1 MAAQNDKQID
11 KRVSSMLS
19 SINRD
24 TNEPDKQFLE
34 ELRERSTAE
43 FLANSTDSS
52 KKTENKI
59 FFSRWK
65 IIMKSPIT
73 KLAAAALI
81 IAAVIGISQLGDSIG
96 VTSVTW
102 AKVAQLMENFPAHVH
117 KQSRIVTCEGKKIDL
132 MSSDNV
138 LTYFLPGVGYRED
151 MYDQRGELMM
161 RIYGLL
167 DRKTSITVIPILR
180 QYKIEMLSDE
190 QLSAFNMAFPRIVEC
205 IKSGDYNEL
214 GRRVINGTETEG
226 IEFTNPFLVIHTGY
240 PLRFDELLFRIWV
253 DVKTSFP
260 VYMEVE
266 ATSTDKF
273 LTLWT
278 GGKPLN
284 IKAVMDD
291 FQWYADIDPKEL
303 EPDIP
308 DDFILMADEADSYD
322 EDKAIFGLKAF
333 AEVTQG
339 FYPNSLNMPYVLIDG
354 ANAILERLGDNAWIG
369 GQKDQA
375 ESLWRRV
382 IYCKSTCLFY
392 DELLRQDKDVAY
404 FGDTITAKDPDA
416 VLMRWK
422 ISDDQYRVV
431 FGNLSTKDI
440 AVAQLAELEGAS
452 SKE

>member
-1 MAAQNDKQID
+1 MTAQNDKQID
-11 KRVSSMLS
+11 KRISSMLS
-19 SINRD
+19 SVNQD

-34 ELRERSTAE
+34 ELRKQSTAE
-43 FLANSTDSS
+43 FLAHSTDSNQPE
-52 KKTENKI
+52 KTIPIPKW
-59 FFSRWK
+59 R
-65 IIMKSPIT
+65 IIMKSPIA
-73 KLAAAALI
+73 KLAAAAII
-81 IAAVIGISQLGDSIG
+81 IAAAIGISQLGDST
-96 VTSVTW
+96 VAW

-117 KQSRIVTCEGKKIDL
+117 KQSRIVMCDGKKIDL

-138 LTYFLPGVGYRED
+138 LTYFLPEIGYRED
-151 MYDQRGELMM
+151 MFDQQGQLMM

-190 QLSAFNMAFPRIVEC
+190 QLSAFNMGFPRIVEC
-205 IKSGDYNEL
+205 IKSGDYKEL
-214 GRRVINGTETEG
+214 GRRIINGTETEG

-240 PLRFDELLFRIWV
+240 PLRFDELLFKIWV

-273 LTLWT
+273 LTIWT

-284 IKAVMDD
+284 IKAVMDE

-308 DDFILMADEADSYD
+308 DDFVLMADEADGYD
-322 EDKAIFGLKAF
+322 EEKAILGLKVF

-339 FYPNSLNMPYVLIDG
+339 SYPNSLNMPYVLIDG
-354 ANAILERLGDNAWIG
+354 ANAILKRLGDNAWVG
-369 GQKDQA
+369 EQKDQA
-375 ESLWRRV
+375 EELWRRV
-382 IYCKSTCLFY
+382 ICCKSTCLFY

-404 FGDTITAKDPDA
+404 FGDTVTAKDTDS

-422 ISDDQYRVV
+422 ISDDQYRVI
-431 FGNLSTKDI
+431 FGDLTTKDI
-440 AVAQLAELEGAS
+440 STAQLAELEGAS

>member
-1 MAAQNDKQID
+1 MTAQNDKQMY
-11 KRVSSMLS
+11 KRVSSMMS
-19 SINRD
+19 SVYRD
-24 TNEPDKQFLE
+24 TNEPEKKFLE
-34 ELRERSTAE
+34 ELREQSTAE
-43 FLANSTDSS
+43 FLAHSTGGNKKSEKTIPIS
-52 KKTENKI
+52 KW
-59 FFSRWK
+59 R
-65 IIMKSPIT
+65 IIMKSPVI
-73 KLAAAALI
+73 KLTAAALI
-81 IAAVIGISQLGDSIG
+81 IAAAIGVSRLGDSN
-96 VTSVTW
+96 VAW
-102 AKVAQLMENFPAHVH
+102 AKVAKLMENFPAHVH
-117 KQSRIVTCEGKKIDL
+117 KQSRIVMCDGKKIDL

-151 MYDQRGELMM
+151 MYDQRGELML

-167 DRKTSITVIPILR
+167 PRKTSITVLPILR
-180 QYKIEMLSDE
+180 QYKVEMLSDE
-190 QLSAFNMAFPRIVEC
+190 QLSAFNMGFPRIVEC
-205 IKSGDYNEL
+205 IKSGDYKEL

-240 PLRFDELLFRIWV
+240 PLRFDELLFKIWV

-273 LTLWT
+273 LTIWT

-284 IKAVMDD
+284 IKAVMDE

-308 DDFILMADEADSYD
+308 DDFVLMADEADGYD
-322 EDKAIFGLKAF
+322 EEKAILGLKVF

-339 FYPNSLNMPYVLIDG
+339 SYPKSLNMPYVLIDG
-354 ANAILERLGDNAWIG
+354 ANAILKRLGDNAWVG
-369 GQKDQA
+369 EQKDQA
-375 ESLWRRV
+375 EELWRRV
-382 IYCKSTCLFY
+382 ICCKSTCLFY

-404 FGDTITAKDPDA
+404 FGDTVTAKDADS

-422 ISDDQYRVV
+422 ISDDQYRVI
-431 FGNLSTKDI
+431 FGDLTTKDI
-440 AVAQLAELEGAS
+440 STAQLAELEGAS

>member
-1 MAAQNDKQID
+1 MTAQNDKQID
-11 KRVSSMLS
+11 KRISSMLS
-19 SINRD
+19 SVKRD

-34 ELRERSTAE
+34 ELRERSMAE
-43 FLANSTDSS
+43 FMAHSTDSNKQSEKIMPIS
-52 KKTENKI
+52 KW
-59 FFSRWK
+59 R

-73 KLAAAALI
+73 KLAAAVLI
-81 IAAVIGISQLGDSIG
+81 IAAVLGISQLGDST
-96 VTSVTW
+96 VAW
-102 AKVAQLMENFPAHVH
+102 AKVAQLMENFPAHIH
-117 KQSRIVTCEGKKIDL
+117 KQSRIVMCDGKKIDH

-151 MYDQRGELMM
+151 MYDQQGQLMM

-167 DRKTSITVIPILR
+167 ERKTSITVIPMLR
-180 QYKIEMLSDE
+180 QYKIEILSED
-190 QLSAFNMAFPRIVEC
+190 QLSAFNMGLPKIVEC
-205 IKSGDYNEL
+205 IKSGDYKEL
-214 GRRVINGTETEG
+214 GRKVINGTETEG
-226 IEFTNPFLVIHTGY
+226 IEFTNPFLIIHTGY

-273 LTLWT
+273 LTIWT
-278 GGKPLN
+278 DGKPLK
-284 IKAVMDD
+284 IKAVMYD

-308 DDFILMADEADSYD
+308 DDFVLMADEADGYD
-322 EDKAIFGLKAF
+322 EEKAIFGLKAF

-339 FYPNSLNMPYVLIDG
+339 SYPNNLNMPYVLING
-354 ANAILERLGDNAWIG
+354 ANAIRKQLGDNAWLG
-369 GQKDQA
+369 SHKDQA
-375 ESLWRRV
+375 EALWRQV
-382 IYCKSTCLFY
+382 ICCKSTCLFY

-404 FGDTITAKDPDA
+404 YGDTVTAKNADA
-416 VLMRWK
+416 VLFRWK

-431 FGNLSTKDI
+431 FGNLTTKDI
-440 AVAQLAELEGAS
+440 TADQLAGLEGAS

>member
-1 MAAQNDKQID
+1 MTAQNDKQID
-11 KRVSSMLS
+11 KRISSLLS
-19 SINRD
+19 SVNQG
-24 TNEPDKQFLE
+24 TKEPDKQLMDKLKE
-34 ELRERSTAE
+34 QATAE
-43 FLANSTDSS
+43 FLARSSDSNQQSEKTVPIS
-52 KKTENKI
+52 KW
-59 FFSRWK
+59 R

-81 IAAVIGISQLGDSIG
+81 IAAVIGISRLGDST
-96 VTSVTW
+96 VAW
-102 AKVAQLMENFPAHVH
+102 AKVAQLIENFPAHVH
-117 KQSRIVTCEGKKIDL
+117 KQSRIVMCEGEKIDL

-167 DRKTSITVIPILR
+167 PQKTSITVLPILR
-180 QYKIEMLSDE
+180 QYKVEMLSDE
-190 QLSAFNMAFPRIVEC
+190 QLSAFNMGFPRIVEC
-205 IKSGDYNEL
+205 IKSGDYKEL

-226 IEFTNPFLVIHTGY
+226 IEFTNPFLVVHTGY

-273 LTLWT
+273 LTIWT
-278 GGKPLN
+278 GGKLLN

-291 FQWYADIDPKEL
+291 FKWYADIDPKEL

-308 DDFILMADEADSYD
+308 DDFVLMADEADGYD
-322 EDKAIFGLKAF
+322 EEKAILGLKAF

-339 FYPNSLNMPYVLIDG
+339 SYPSNLDMPYVLIDG
-354 ANAILERLGDNAWIG
+354 ANAIRRQLGDDAWVG
-369 GQKDQA
+369 SRKEQA
-375 ESLWRRV
+375 ETLWRRV
-382 IYCKSTCLFY
+382 ICCKSTCLFY
-392 DELLRQDKDVAY
+392 DELLRQDKDAVY
-404 FGDTITAKDPDA
+404 FGDTVTAKDSDA

-422 ISDDQYRVV
+422 ISDDQYRVI
-431 FGNLSTKDI
+431 FGDLTTKDI
-440 AVAQLAELEGAS
+440 STAQLAELEGVS